1 MRHLRIRLHQ
11 RVALAG
17 GWLTGLL
24 LLLAF
29 VLPAAADTRSPMA
42 DSISP
47 YLRLHADDPVQWRE
61 WSPGLLE
68 EARRANLPLL
78 ISSGYYACHWCHVMH
93 EESFKD
99 DSIAERLNRD
109 FIPVKIDRELHTAL
123 DHYLLEFLRATRGI
137 AGWPLNVVVL
147 PSGDAVGGV
156 VYAPRDDFA
165 RFLDGISG
173 HMRRDGEALTALA
186 REARLELTERLRAG
200 EEPLSATRAARLP
213 QTLWAAMERDA
224 DLLGGGFG
232 EQSKFPRA
240 PELEA
245 LLLAREQGRA
255 PPWADEFLSVTLDEM
270 ARAGLRDV
278 LGGGFFRYSE
288 TPDWGR
294 PHFEIMLEDQA
305 QLARLY
311 LRAARQ
317 FDRDDWAVVGRGTLH
332 FVLRDMALEPPGTFA
347 SGLSA
352 IDQDGREGGVYLWTP
367 EQVQEAL
374 AAHASPELVRAWFG
388 LEGALQFDYGYLPLE
403 KGSLDALAVRF
414 DLTPAEA
421 SELVEAGRRALLAHR
436 QARGLPRDEKQLT
449 GLHGLLLSALAEVAG
464 DPELTP
470 VGAALAARLQATAG
484 DPQNLSQLLD
494 LPLDVAGA
502 AELADYA
509 YLAQGLDDWAAATG
523 AGPDDAVAALLEVA
537 WSKFSDAD
545 GWRALAEQPLPGMIA
560 QRFHPTVHRPSPTTL
575 ILALSQD
582 YADQSAVLTER
593 LEAFDLRPGR
603 AVETASREHAGL
615 ILLLIVDGSPRGL
628 ASHKGG
634 RVSGLWEASPVGD
647 GFSDPGSPRA
657 GSPPS
662 APVEAHSQHGESP
675 CRGKPRPRSRR

>member
-1 MRHLRIRLHQ
+1 MWHLLIRL
-11 RVALAG
+11 RRRFALAG
-17 GWLTGLL
+17 GSLTGLL

-29 VLPAAADTRSPMA
+29 AMPAAADTRSPLA

-47 YLRLHADDPVQWRE
+47 YLRLHADDPVHWRE

-68 EARRANLPLL
+68 EARRSNLPLL
-78 ISSGYYACHWCHVMH
+78 ISSGYYACHWCHVMQ

-99 DSIAERLNRD
+99 AGIAERLNRD

-137 AGWPLNVVVL
+137 AGWPLNVVLL

-173 HMRRDGEALTALA
+173 HMRRDGESLAALA

-232 EQSKFPRA
+232 DQSKFPRA

-255 PPWADEFLSVTLDEM
+255 PEWTDEFLAVTLDEM

-305 QLARLY
+305 QLARVY
-311 LRAARQ
+311 LLAARQ
-317 FDRDDWAVVGRGTLH
+317 FGREDWAGVGRGTLH
-332 FVLRDMALEPPGTFA
+332 FVLREMALDAPDAFA

-367 EQVQEAL
+367 EQVEEAL
-374 AAHASPELVRAWFG
+374 AGHSSPGLVRAWFG
-388 LEGALQFDYGYLPLE
+388 LDGALQFDYGYLPLE
-403 KGSLDALAVRF
+403 TGRLDALAARF
-414 DLTPAEA
+414 EVTLEA
-421 SELVEAGRRALLAHR
+421 ASALVEEGRRALMDHR
-436 QARGLPRDEKQLT
+436 EARGLPRDEKQLT
-449 GLHGLLLSALAEVAG
+449 GLHGLLLSAFAQAVD
-464 DPELTP
+464 DPELAP
-470 VGAALAARLQATAG
+470 VGAALDARLQAVAK
-484 DPQNLSQLLD
+484 DPENLSQLLD
-494 LPLDVAGA
+494 LPGDVGGA

-509 YLAQGLDDWAAATG
+509 YLAQGMHDWAAATG
-523 AGPDDAVAALLEVA
+523 VGPDAVVAGLLEAA
-537 WSKFSDAD
+537 WFRFSDAD
-545 GWRALAEQPLPGMIA
+545 GWRALAEQPLPGMVA

-575 ILALSQD
+575 ILALSRE

-593 LEAFDLRPGR
+593 LEAFDLRPSR
-603 AVETASREHAGL
+603 ALETASREHAGL
-615 ILLLIVDGSPRGL
+615 ILLLV
-628 ASHKGG
+628 GG
-634 RVSGLWEASPVGD
+634 
-647 GFSDPGSPRA
+647 
-657 GSPPS
+657 
-662 APVEAHSQHGESP
+662 
-675 CRGKPRPRSRR
+675 